1 MPIYEYQCT
10 ACDHR
15 LEVIQKLSESPLV
28 ECPECGK
35 PSLKRLVSA
44 AAFRLKGTGWY
55 ETDFKHKG
63 KAPAK
68 SAQDK
73 AVESKSE
80 DKKGKADSKESTPK
94 SSGQSEKKASAA
106 GGD

>member
-1 MPIYEYQCT
+1 MPIYEYQCSD
-10 ACDHR
+10 CDHR
-15 LEVIQKLSESPLV
+15 LEVIQKISEAPLV
-28 ECPECGK
+28 ECPECGQ

-63 KAPAK
+63 RAPAK
-68 SAQDK
+68 SAPEK
-73 AVESKSE
+73 TGETKSE
-80 DKKGKADSKESTPK
+80 DKKGKTDSKDSKAK
-94 SSGQSEKKASAA
+94 SAGQGEKKASAA

>member
-1 MPIYEYQCT
+1 M
-10 ACDHR
+10 
-15 LEVIQKLSESPLV
+15 EVIQKLSESPLV

-63 KAPAK
+63 RAPAK
-68 SAQDK
+68 GAPEK
-73 AVESKSE
+73 AGESKSE
-80 DKKGKADSKESTPK
+80 DNKGKADSKDSAKKST
-94 SSGQSEKKASAA
+94 GQAEKKASAA

>member
-10 ACDHR
+10 DCEHR
-15 LEVIQKLSESPLV
+15 LEAIQKISEAPLL
-28 ECPECGK
+28 ECPACGA

-63 KAPAK
+63 RAPAT
-68 SAQDK
+68 SAPDK
-73 AVESKSE
+73 AGGAGSE
-80 DKKGKADSKESTPK
+80 EKKGKADSTDSTAK
-94 SSGQSEKKASAA
+94 STGQAEQKASAA
-106 GGD
+106 GSD